1 MKKPSDDVLV
11 EPIYLRCGFGE
22 AVWLRVKVKSNLDVN
37 VGRRAVWQA
46 HRPLP
51 LANAFVL

>member
-37 VGRRAVWQA
+37 VVRRAVWPGTSSFA
-46 HRPLP
+46 IG
-51 LANAFVL
+51 